1 MQTPS
6 VGLLLKLQLLEHQ
19 HWLFGAD
26 RRPAIGKKLASRP
39 GEPASRSRGLQSGR
53 KLLPLRIIHSSQPTH
68 SRTESGLLEQG
79 RSAWIACPVNH
90 WKSAMFASVPKIAPA
105 AVILLAAMGL
115 GGCATKSYVREQI
128 APVSQRVDA
137 LEAKLNETDGT
148 AKSALSQAQAAS
160 GQAQNNGQ
168 RLDQLN
174 ARVDG
179 IEQRMQENQKK
190 RPRN

>member
-1 MQTPS
+1 MS
-6 VGLLLKLQLLEHQ
+6 
-19 HWLFGAD
+19 
-26 RRPAIGKKLASRP
+26 
-39 GEPASRSRGLQSGR
+39 
-53 KLLPLRIIHSSQPTH
+53 
-68 SRTESGLLEQG
+68 
-79 RSAWIACPVNH
+79 
-90 WKSAMFASVPKIAPA
+90 ASVTKIAPMM
-105 AVILLAAMGL
+105 LLGALAL
-115 GGCATKSYVREQI
+115 GGSATKSYVREQI

-179 IEQRMQENQKK
+179 IEQRMAEQKK
-190 RPRN
+190 KPRN